1 MPISEDVRALATLI
15 GGQFRD
21 GLVQG
26 LDELGQR
33 LLLGINRE
41 IGAMGTPAE
50 YEAPQ
55 AFSSAGVNGFVDIP
69 AGVGTGTVNATVKIN
84 DEADFIANRMT
95 FIAWTAAT
103 GALVASP
110 SFLFQWQTGGG
121 DLQLQNFPLHIQGI
135 AGNGQQCIPFRKS
148 MMFRRA
154 STVNASF
161 TNLTATAMRAQVI
174 LWGNKRKLQGEG
186 SVDIYTRR

>member
-1 MPISEDVRALATLI
+1 MPISEDVKALAVAL

-21 GLVQG
+21 GLTQG
-26 LDELGQR
+26 LDNIGQR

-69 AGVGTGTVNATVKIN
+69 AGVGTGLVNASIKIN
-84 DEADFIANRMT
+84 DEADFITNRMT
-95 FIAWTAAT
+95 FIAWTAAS
-103 GALVASP
+103 GAVIASP
-110 SFLFQWQTGGG
+110 SFLMQWQTGGG

-135 AGNGQQCIPFRKS
+135 AGNGLQCIPFRKS
-148 MMFRRA
+148 MMFRRSSSVTA
-154 STVNASF
+154 TF
-161 TNLTATAMRAQVI
+161 TNLTATAMRAQII
-174 LWGNKRKLQGEG
+174 LWGNKRKLQGDG
-186 SVDIYTRR
+186 SVDIYDRR

>member
-1 MPISEDVRALATLI
+1 MAIPTEIQALAVSL
-15 GGQFRD
+15 GAQFRD
-21 GLVQG
+21 GLIQG
-26 LDELGQR
+26 LDHLQK
-33 LLLGINRE
+33 GIFSSLTRE

-50 YEAPQ
+50 YECPQ

-84 DEADFIANRMT
+84 DEADFIANRMV

-121 DLQLQNFPLHIQGI
+121 DLLLQNSPLHIQAI
-135 AGNGQQCIPFRKS
+135 AGNGQQCVPFRKS
-148 MMFRRA
+148 MLFRRS
-154 STVNASF
+154 STVNATF
-161 TNLTATAMRAQVI
+161 TNLTATGMRAQVV
-174 LWGNKRKLQGEG
+174 LWGNKRKLQGDG
-186 SVDIYTRR
+186 SVDIYDRR